1 MILNLIY
8 VNGQVGLLLKSC
20 YFQLIL
26 FFIIEAQFHEFVSD
40 TNGQILN
47 VTTVKSNY
55 ECYNLCIRN
64 PICATATMLSR
75 KGFNCFL
82 KSKYDSY
89 RNPPIDSEIIRI
101 SEYKNEVRLNFLPYN
116 QVYKFRVAVYD
127 QISNQWSEFS
137 DPSTELLTKIG
148 NLENLINE
156 PNNF

>member
-1 MILNLIY
+1 
-8 VNGQVGLLLKSC
+8 
-20 YFQLIL
+20 
-26 FFIIEAQFHEFVSD
+26 
-40 TNGQILN
+40 
-47 VTTVKSNY
+47 
-55 ECYNLCIRN
+55 
-64 PICATATMLSR
+64 MLSR

-148 NLENLINE
+148 N
-156 PNNF
+156 